1 MQSPCQRTL
10 GQSQLPWTGLSNEG
24 RGAKGSIER
33 LSGQLE
39 PRNAW
44 TNADGRTH
52 ALKALDRG
60 RTKFRWQATMMSC
73 PITDRQISPPV
84 TKIQKG
90 ATGAWNQAERVSERN
105 GMAKVDGS
113 PRQLYISRVNRDISS
128 SLFGLKMGR
137 NLQTAQA
144 MVDPARK
151 RDISDRSPFQPRSL
165 KTIFYSSDISLT
177 DGAVHHEI
185 IQH

>member
-44 TNADGRTH
+44 TNADARTH

-73 PITDRQISPPV
+73 PISDRQISPPV

-105 GMAKVDGS
+105 GMAKVDGGRQEWVGQEGSRGGTNTARSVEREVDLIHVS
-113 PRQLYISRVNRDISS
+113 PTYLMHSTLITFKIQGQVTAARISPHLKSNANVRVEV
-128 SLFGLKMGR
+128 
-137 NLQTAQA
+137 Q
-144 MVDPARK
+144 
-151 RDISDRSPFQPRSL
+151 FQ
-165 KTIFYSSDISLT
+165 K
-177 DGAVHHEI
+177 
-185 IQH
+185 